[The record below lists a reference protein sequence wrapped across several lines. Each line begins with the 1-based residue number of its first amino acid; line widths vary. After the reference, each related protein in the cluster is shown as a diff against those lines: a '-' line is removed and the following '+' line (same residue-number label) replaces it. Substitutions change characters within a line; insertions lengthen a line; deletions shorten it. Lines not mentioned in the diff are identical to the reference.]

1 MSRSVRMFEI
11 IQLLRS
17 ADAPLTASD
26 MASVLEVTKRT
37 IYRDIAALQAMRVP
51 IG

>member
-1 MSRSVRMFEI
+1 MFEI

-26 MASVLEVTKRT
+26 IASVLEVTKRT
-37 IYRDIAALQAMRVP
+37 VYRVMHQFEFLFL
-51 IG
+51 

>member
-17 ADAPLTASD
+17 TDAALTASD
-26 MASVLEVTKRT
+26 MARLPEVTKQT
-37 IYRDIAALQAMRVP
+37 IYRDIAAL
-51 IG
+51 